1 MSRSVYIRYHTC
13 YVLLKP
19 RQVEFIWEMLQF
31 PLFLFSSKPKD
42 PAMSFNQYIST
53 LFPPSKRP
61 RENFSIKLDEILAV
75 GLKVEPVTLLG
86 RHLEIENR
94 TVYIYR
100 PSSSYMLPMYKYK
113 HSRFAQ

>member
-1 MSRSVYIRYHTC
+1 MLQSVSFRYYTC
-13 YVLLKP
+13 YVYSNP
-19 RQVEFIWEMLQF
+19 RQVQFIWELLQF

-42 PAMSFNQYIST
+42 PAMSFNDYIST
-53 LFPPSKRP
+53 LFPPSKRR

-86 RHLEIENR
+86 RHLEIENG

-100 PSSSYMLPMYKYK
+100 PSSSYMLPLYKYE
-113 HSRFAQ
+113 HSRF

>member
-1 MSRSVYIRYHTC
+1 MLRLVSSNITLAIFHSD
-13 YVLLKP
+13 LQ
-19 RQVEFIWEMLQF
+19 QVEFIWELLRL

-53 LFPPSKRP
+53 LFPPSKRT
-61 RENFSIKLDEILAV
+61 REKFSVKLDEILAV

-86 RHLEIENR
+86 QHLEIKNR
-94 TVYIYR
+94 TVYIYC
-100 PSSSYMLPMYKYK
+100 PSSSYMLPLYKYE